1 MAATS
6 GSRTVP
12 IGSIWRIGFSDTR
25 PNMRAVG
32 SPQRDAVQACADSCT
47 LMANRNAIIWNRMS
61 GSLDGIVRIDSNKAQ
76 CGCGP
81 RASSY
86 ERTGF
91 SKLAAYLCN
100 LTCDFCN
107 RYLLSRA
114 HG

>member
-12 IGSIWRIGFSDTR
+12 IGSMWRIGFSDTR

-47 LMANRNAIIWNRMS
+47 LMANRKAIIWNRIS
-61 GSLDGIVRIDSNKAQ
+61 GRLDGMMRIDSNKEQ

-81 RASSY
+81 QASSY
-86 ERTGF
+86 ERQVF
-91 SKLAAYLCN
+91 RS
-100 LTCDFCN
+100 
-107 RYLLSRA
+107 SRLEA
-114 HG
+114 RSLPLQSDL